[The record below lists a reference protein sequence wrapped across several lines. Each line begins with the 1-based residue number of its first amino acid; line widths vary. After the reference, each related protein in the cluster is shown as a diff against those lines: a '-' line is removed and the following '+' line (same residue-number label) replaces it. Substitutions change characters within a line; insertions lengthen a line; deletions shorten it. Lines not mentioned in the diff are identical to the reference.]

1 MRKLKEMRGREER
14 QDRETAAKANKNKQI
29 FVITNRHKLNS

>member
-14 QDRETAAKANKNKQI
+14 EDRETAAKANKKTI